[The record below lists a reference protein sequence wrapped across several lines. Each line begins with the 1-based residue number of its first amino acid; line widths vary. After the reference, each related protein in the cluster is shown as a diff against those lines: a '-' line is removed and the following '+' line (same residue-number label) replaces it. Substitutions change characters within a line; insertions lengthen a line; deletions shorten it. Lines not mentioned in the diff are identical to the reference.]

1 MSLYIPEFGFLALVA
16 ALFSALTAAIFPSLS
31 KRFSLILC
39 GLVNFAFGILIYCYI
54 VSDFSV
60 LNVATN
66 SHTAKPLIYKISGS
80 WGNHEGSMLLWM
92 WMLSLFTAL
101 FGWKSSLDSS
111 LKIPALRIQNII
123 CLGFLAFIL
132 LTSNPFERIFPA
144 PENGS
149 GLNPLLQDI
158 GLALHPPLL
167 YAGYVG
173 FSLSF
178 SAALAFL
185 LSPIPAEIWARK
197 LKPWV
202 MISWSILTLGIAMG
216 SWWAYREL
224 GWGGFWFWD
233 PVENA
238 SLMPWLAGTAL
249 AHSLLMT
256 EKRRALTRWTV
267 LLAIMAFSFS
277 LLGTFLVRSGVL
289 TSVHAFANDPERG
302 LFILLFL
309 FLVIGSSLTVF
320 ALRAP
325 QLGKAVSFAPLSR
338 EMALLVNNLLILTA
352 CGTVLLGT
360 LYPLILELLTEE
372 RVSVGPP
379 YFNAT
384 FNWLA
389 IPLLFLA
396 FIGVSL
402 KWKKDSLHRI
412 AQHMLFPGFCL
423 AFTLVIFGLK
433 TPLLVTLGIAF
444 SGWLAVGMIYTLL
457 IRSHFFRRFTKLP
470 LSFHGMIVSHLGLAL
485 LTLSIAVVSQW
496 QQESEEVMTK
506 GSTQTLA
513 GYTITLENV
522 DLVAGPN
529 YISRMGFFTVTHPD
543 RSQLHLTPE
552 SRFYPIE
559 QNTTTESAIDSSLW
573 RDIYIAM
580 GETDGKGHY
589 AVRMYYKPLIN
600 GIWLGAFLMALGGII
615 AILGKRKTHHA

>member
-1 MSLYIPEFGFLALVA
+1 MSLYIPEIGYLALVA
-16 ALFSALTAAIFPSLS
+16 AFFSALTAAIFPALA
-31 KRFSLILC
+31 KRFSIALF
-39 GLVNFAFGILIYCYI
+39 GLVTLAFGVLVYCYI

-66 SHTAKPLIYKISGS
+66 SHTAKPLLYKISGS

-92 WMLSLFTAL
+92 WMLSFFTAL
-101 FGWKSSLDSS
+101 FTWRSSLDPT
-111 LKIPALRIQNII
+111 LKTHALRIQNVI
-123 CLGFLAFIL
+123 CLGFLAFII

-158 GLALHPPLL
+158 GLAMHPPLL

-202 MISWSILTLGIAMG
+202 MLSWSILTLGIAMG

-238 SLMPWLAGTAL
+238 SLMPWLSGTAL

-267 LLAIMAFSFS
+267 LLAIMTFSFS

-309 FLVIGSSLTVF
+309 FAVIGSSLTLF

-325 QLGKAVSFAPLSR
+325 RLGKAVSFAPLSR
-338 EMALLVNNLLILTA
+338 EMSLLVNNLLILTA

-360 LYPLILELLTEE
+360 LYPLILEILTDE

-396 FIGVSL
+396 FIGASL
-402 KWKKDSLHRI
+402 KWKRDRFVRI
-412 AQHMLFPGFCL
+412 AQQAVFPAFCFMAAL
-423 AFTLVIFGLK
+423 IVFGLSS
-433 TPLLVTLGIAF
+433 PILVTLGIAF
-444 SGWLAVGMIYTLL
+444 SAWLAGGMLWTLFV
-457 IRSHFFRRFTKLP
+457 RSHGLRRITKLP
-470 LSFHGMIVSHLGLAL
+470 LTFHGMILSHLGLAL
-485 LTLSIAVVSQW
+485 LTLSITVVSHW
-496 QQESEEVMTK
+496 QQESEEVMTV
-506 GSTQTLA
+506 GRTQTLA
-513 GYTITLENV
+513 GYTITLDNV
-522 DLVAGPN
+522 DLIAGPN

-543 RSQLHLTPE
+543 HSQLHLTPE

-559 QNTTTESAIDSSLW
+559 QSTTTESAIDSTLA

-600 GIWLGAFLMALGGII
+600 GIWLGALLMALGGIV
-615 AILGKRKTHHA
+615 AIVGKRKS